1 MTIEKAHLA
10 TSVFGC
16 LKGREK
22 MPPWIFENLLHL
34 YFIVVLLFVYFAG
47 LGWRGVIFF

>member
-22 MPPWIFENLLHL
+22 MPSWISENLLHL
-34 YFIVVLLFVYFAG
+34 YFIVVLLFILLVWG
-47 LGWRGVIFF
+47 GGG